1 MISAQSK
8 TKGMLSRIFW
18 ILFFF
23 SFLVIL
29 LNVFF
34 NRRAN
39 SYVAA
44 VLIPLSLTALVV
56 IVAFYR
62 LCKRYEGFLTNN
74 SAIIASLATVFLLA
88 VQLAMVS
95 LLRFD
100 PIYDLEAIYQ
110 NGILWATEGDFGAYA
125 SNTCH
130 VDYFY
135 FYPNNLGATAFLALL
150 FKIASFVGMTDYF
163 LVASIANALM
173 IVGTM
178 LLTSYCCRCLYGT
191 AAAVTALFV
200 FLISP
205 PFYFMAP
212 VFYTDSLSMIFPV
225 ATFALFLRSQKAVT
239 PWGRWGFAVA
249 SVLVCGIGVLLKAT
263 VAIVAVAICLTLFL
277 TRGIGRAAI
286 YAGLTIVSIAA
297 LTLSFNALIYTNH
310 LDREKADR
318 LNTPIAC
325 WLCIGFGNGGRYDGS
340 VVSLSRSVEDPGQR
354 NEVMLEELSKRIDA
368 MGLKVFNHFE
378 EKSAVSFGDGTYA
391 LSDFLDDNP
400 RKKGTLHTFLLYN
413 SENYAVYSHLCT
425 GVFAGMLLLM
435 LASAILSKR
444 DLSPLVPQLSVFGLM
459 LFLLVWETNPRY
471 ITNYIPMILLCAV
484 AGTDRISSLWERR
497 SEWLTR
503 PLLS

>member
-1 MISAQSK
+1 MISAHSR
-8 TKGMLSRIFW
+8 TKGTLARVFW
-18 ILFFF
+18 AVFSF

-34 NRRAN
+34 NRGAN
-39 SYVAA
+39 SYIAA

-56 IVAFYR
+56 TVAFYR
-62 LCKRYEGFLTNN
+62 LCKRHEGFLSRNGVAVTV
-74 SAIIASLATVFLLA
+74 LAAVFLLT
-88 VQLAMVS
+88 VQLTMVP

-100 PIYDLEAIYQ
+100 PVYDLEAVYQ
-110 NGILWATEGDFGAYA
+110 NGILWATEGDFGAYS

-150 FKIASFVGMTDYF
+150 FKIVSLFGVTDYF
-163 LVASIANALM
+163 LVASVVNALM

-178 LLTSYCCRCLYGT
+178 LLTAYCCRRLYGI

-212 VFYTDSLSMIFPV
+212 VFYTDALSMIFPV

-239 PWGRWGFAVA
+239 PWGRWGFAAA
-249 SVLVCGIGVLLKAT
+249 SVLVCGIGYLLKAT
-263 VAIVAVAICLTLFL
+263 VAIVAVAICLYLFL

-286 YAGLTIVSIAA
+286 YAGLAVVSIAA

-325 WLCIGFGNGGRYDGS
+325 WFCIGFGDGGRYDGS
-340 VVSLSRSVEDPGQR
+340 VVALSRSVEDPGQR
-354 NEVMLEELSKRIDA
+354 SEVMLEELSRRVDA
-368 MGLKVFNHFE
+368 MGLNVFNHFE
-378 EKSAVSFGDGTYA
+378 KKSAVSFGDGTYA

-400 RKKGTLHTFLLYN
+400 RTRRTLHSFLLYN
-413 SENYAVYSHLCT
+413 GEKYSVYSHLCT

-435 LASAILSKR
+435 LASALLSKR

-484 AGTDRISSLWERR
+484 AGAQRISDLWERR
-497 SEWLTR
+497 RELLTR
-503 PLLS
+503 PRLS